1 MCVSLLQLT
10 VWKRPGGSQG
20 PGWWNSFSLLESE
33 AHDRSHSGR
42 KGFRCFSVYLWLLRG
57 LVMWQ
62 SYALWLPMSSGH
74 IEGLQW
80 CQHRYQCWK
89 QTNRKTTKSSSK
101 VKNLAF
107 SYFKWYKTKLFEGD
121 SLYTDQVIVVR
132 KGHFFCYCFSQKSL
146 LIIYKPVMLWDKLE
160 NHWTEVRA
168 FMNCSRSALWVQRF
182 VWGLIVWKD
191 PGLEKGLSS

>member
-101 VKNLAF
+101 VKNLAS
-107 SYFKWYKTKLFEGD
+107 SYFKWYKTKLFEGSACTQTRLLLWGKD
-121 SLYTDQVIVVR
+121 TFLLL
-132 KGHFFCYCFSQKSL
+132 FFSEK
-146 LIIYKPVMLWDKLE
+146 LI
-160 NHWTEVRA
+160 NH
-168 FMNCSRSALWVQRF
+168 
-182 VWGLIVWKD
+182 I
-191 PGLEKGLSS
+191 